1 MLIPNHPHDERLA
14 AYADADIDARAD
26 ASLVAHIS
34 ACLRCTG
41 VLDELGALRSA
52 LAELPDIAP
61 SRPLRLVPPVADS
74 PAAAGA
80 GGWMRRVFAPVMTA
94 GAALAIVGLVGTA
107 LPLSQGQAGGVA
119 LFSDVTQEL
128 PARRTAR
135 RRQAKSSA
143 SSSQRVTAVPGA
155 AAASDDQ
162 SGAPGDAE
170 VSPLE
175 AANGQDPTDGEGE
188 PDRSRTVASEERP
201 IWPMLLFA
209 GVAILIGAPLLRW
222 ILVPRAG

>member
-26 ASLVAHIS
+26 ASLVAHLS
-34 ACLRCTG
+34 TCVRCAN

-52 LAELPDIAP
+52 LAELPDVAP
-61 SRPLRLVPPVADS
+61 SRPLRLLPPVADA

-80 GGWMRRVFAPVMTA
+80 GGWMRRLFAPVMTA

-107 LPLSQGQAGGVA
+107 LPLSQGQAAGGG
-119 LFSDVTQEL
+119 LFSDVAQEL
-128 PARRTAR
+128 GADGGEPAGAEGLT
-135 RRQAKSSA
+135 
-143 SSSQRVTAVPGA
+143 SSSQRVTTFPGA

-162 SGAPGDAE
+162 SGVPDRAE

-175 AANGQDPTDGEGE
+175 AANGQDPADGAGE
-188 PDRSRTVASEERP
+188 PDAERATASPERP

-209 GVAILIGAPLLRW
+209 GVAILIAAPLLRW
-222 ILVPRAG
+222 ILRPRAG

>member
-26 ASLVAHIS
+26 ASLVSHIS
-34 ACLRCTG
+34 TCLRCTG

-52 LAELPDIAP
+52 LAELPDVAP
-61 SRPLRLVPPVADS
+61 SRPLRLLPPVADA

-80 GGWMRRVFAPVMTA
+80 GGWMRRLFAPVMTA

-107 LPLSQGQAGGVA
+107 LPLSQGQADGMA
-119 LFSDVTQEL
+119 LSDVSQEL
-128 PARRTAR
+128 SAESGEPAGAEGF
-135 RRQAKSSA
+135 SA
-143 SSSQRVTAVPGA
+143 PSQRETLSGGA
-155 AAASDDQ
+155 SASDDQ
-162 SGAPGDAE
+162 SGVPDGAE

-175 AANGQDPTDGEGE
+175 AANGQDPADGAGE
-188 PDRSRTVASEERP
+188 PDVARTSASQERP

-209 GVAILIGAPLLRW
+209 GVAILVGAPLLRW

>member
-26 ASLVAHIS
+26 ASLVAHTS
-34 ACLRCTG
+34 TCLRCTG

-61 SRPLRLVPPVADS
+61 SRPLRLLPPVADA

-80 GGWMRRVFAPVMTA
+80 GGWMRRLFAPVMTA

-107 LPLSQGQAGGVA
+107 LPLTQGQAGGAA
-119 LFSDVTQEL
+119 LFSNISEEL
-128 PARRTAR
+128 ASDAGAPAAGEELTP
-135 RRQAKSSA
+135 
-143 SSSQRVTAVPGA
+143 SSQRVTNLPGA

-162 SGAPGDAE
+162 SGVPDGAE
-170 VSPLE
+170 VSPFE
-175 AANGQDPTDGEGE
+175 AANGQDPADGAGE
-188 PDRSRTVASEERP
+188 PDVARATASEERP

>member
-26 ASLVAHIS
+26 ASLVSHIS
-34 ACLRCTG
+34 TCLRCTG
-41 VLDELGALRSA
+41 VLDELAALRSA

-61 SRPLRLVPPVADS
+61 SRPLQLLPPVADAL
-74 PAAAGA
+74 AAAGA
-80 GGWMRRVFAPVMTA
+80 GGWMRRLFAPVMTA

-107 LPLSQGQAGGVA
+107 LPLSQGQAGGTA
-119 LFSDVTQEL
+119 LFSDVSQEQSTDGGE
-128 PARRTAR
+128 PAAAEGFTT
-135 RRQAKSSA
+135 
-143 SSSQRVTAVPGA
+143 SSQRETLSGGA
-155 AAASDDQ
+155 QASDDQ
-162 SGAPGDAE
+162 SGVPDRAE

-175 AANGQDPTDGEGE
+175 AANGQDPADGAGE
-188 PDRSRTVASEERP
+188 PDAERTAASPARP

-209 GVAILIGAPLLRW
+209 GVAILVGASLLRW